1 MPSPQLLALGGA
13 HIDRRGRVS
22 GVYVPGTSNPGTLSE
37 EVGGVVFNALRNAV
51 QRGVAASLL
60 SVRGGDDAGEAVG
73 RAIAAAGVS
82 DLSAVFLDRTTPS
95 YTALLD
101 HDGEL
106 IAGLA
111 DMGLYELAFP
121 KQVRR
126 AKLREAVATADGV
139 LCDANMPA
147 PALEGLASI
156 ASGKQVFAI
165 AISPAKA
172 TRLTALLP
180 SISCLFMNC
189 HEARALCAPDAPLS
203 AADLAGTLRARGLA
217 RGVITAGSGPV
228 TGFDAQGTFQ
238 ILPPTARRIA
248 DVTGAGD
255 ALAGGT
261 IAALMKGSGLRGA
274 LREGMAAA
282 MLTVETEAAVA
293 ELSDERFAEALAL
306 IPEPQELS

>member
-1 MPSPQLLALGGA
+1 MSSPHLLAVGGA

-22 GVYVPGTSNPGTLSE
+22 GTYVPGTSNPGTLSE

-51 QRGVAASLL
+51 QRGVTASLL
-60 SVRGGDDAGEAVG
+60 SVRGGDNAGEAVG
-73 RAIAAAGVS
+73 RAIAEVGIA

-101 HDGEL
+101 PDGEL

-111 DMGLYELAFP
+111 DMGLYELALP

-126 AKLREAVATADGV
+126 AKLREAVASADAV
-139 LCDANMPA
+139 LCDANMPVS
-147 PALEGLASI
+147 ALETLLSVSEGRP
-156 ASGKQVFAI
+156 VFAI

-172 TRLTALLP
+172 TRLAGLLP
-180 SISCLFMNC
+180 ALSCLFMNG
-189 HEARALCAPDAPLS
+189 HEARALCAPKTPATVAEFASELG
-203 AADLAGTLRARGLA
+203 AKGLK
-217 RGVITAGSGPV
+217 RGVITAGGGPV
-228 TGFDAQGTFQ
+228 TGFDEAGTFQ
-238 ILPPTARRIA
+238 ITPPPARRIA

-261 IAALMKGSGLRGA
+261 IAALMKGADLRAA

-282 MLTVETEAAVA
+282 LLTVEAHAAVA
-293 ELSDERFAEALAL
+293 DLSGEAFAEALEL
-306 IPEPQELS
+306 VPEVNGEW